1 MKKKRETS
9 KEQKI
14 RPTTTKNRSTKKSAA
29 MTRNMRAK
37 INYKTVKKT
46 KP

>member
-14 RPTTTKNRSTKKSAA
+14 RPTTTKKSAA

-37 INYKTVKKT
+37 IKYKTVKKT